1 MLIGNDC
8 LAAFIYKRYNVQFDN
23 PFMWT
28 YILPD
33 QYIKLVNKFDTL
45 NFSNIQVY
53 NIKKSKNYQEYYNI
67 LDLVKEF
74 NSVQYCVCIDKKV
87 ELLFL
92 HYIEDDKYN
101 TPQKIKSEVYY
112 NNIPELITKHY
123 NNRILRMKDKKPTF
137 IFNVNSAVK
146 FPKVKEFLSLKGN
159 KIVCTAYPQFITNDV
174 MTIKKNK
181 RNENVKA
188 IAQRLTDEQIDI
200 FFRK

>member
-123 NNRILRMKDKKPTF
+123 NNRILRMKDKNPH
-137 IFNVNSAVK
+137 S
-146 FPKVKEFLSLKGN
+146 FLML
-159 KIVCTAYPQFITNDV
+159 IVQ
-174 MTIKKNK
+174 
-181 RNENVKA
+181 
-188 IAQRLTDEQIDI
+188 
-200 FFRK
+200 